1 MAKRTPTS
9 LSSSLSNMAL
19 GGTAARSATTGVH
32 ASAPAEI
39 GAVGDFRARLAGV
52 FAGDDETLLIDE
64 RERAE
69 DHRVSDREQRGV
81 RADPEAEDQNNDARE
96 GRCPPQRPRRESQ
109 SPHAAHCSR

>member
-1 MAKRTPTS
+1 MQRPVRRTDDPEIGER
-9 LSSSLSNMAL
+9 L
-19 GGTAARSATTGVH
+19 GVG
-32 ASAPAEI
+32 APAEI

-81 RADPEAEDQNNDARE
+81 RADAEAEDQNNDARE

-109 SPHAAHCSR
+109 PPRAAHCSRRAGAEIKRS